1 MLKKL
6 HSRILLSLLTLSG
19 TSLYAQQNNGSRY
32 DIELSITPL
41 AKSTIGPR
49 KSLMGAGSDAS
60 KNYIAGLLRV
70 GYHYNE
76 TWSFGAGLGYSH
88 QNITTTSAIIDPSV
102 ERMQYS
108 SDLSI
113 WEFPLDARVK
123 FLKYL
128 YANAGPMLH
137 FQQNTNSYVDKQ
149 NGIGFHIG
157 LGAKVPLSQQFAV
170 LLSPHYKMY
179 SLIPFQS
186 GKNYDRVQA
195 LGIAVGLNYRFAKD

>member
-6 HSRILLSLLTLSG
+6 LSGISFSLLTLSG
-19 TSLYAQQNNGSRY
+19 TALYAQQNNSGSY
-32 DIELSITPL
+32 EIELSFTPL
-41 AKSTIGPR
+41 AESTIGPR
-49 KSLMGAGSDAS
+49 KSLMGAGSDDS

-88 QNITTTSAIIDPSV
+88 QNITTTSGIVDPSV

-108 SDLSI
+108 SELSI
-113 WEFPLDARVK
+113 WEIPLDARVK

-128 YANAGPMLH
+128 YANAGPVLH
-137 FQQNTNSYVDKQ
+137 FQQNANSYVDKQ
-149 NGIGFHIG
+149 HGIGFHIG

-170 LLSPHYKMY
+170 TLSPHYKMY
-179 SLIPFQS
+179 SLIPFHS
-186 GKNYDRVQA
+186 ERNSDRARV
-195 LGIAVGLNYRFAKD
+195 LGIAVGLNYTFAKN